1 MSKLI
6 LELMTAGIAGRKHE
20 SPREVLTKVHSR
32 LRRHSG
38 RSVQNACPQDP
49 SRSFSLSGNQ
59 PDASHK
65 AKQELPPTSSKA
77 LTRKKQ
83 NYGPRAGEM
92 DPENQDSRSRGFR
105 PWQWGSRLPAAPP
118 NSSQPG
124 LSWDLPGDPIFMI
137 FFSLEIHQII
147 TVCDVGGGGN
157 HCCRPP
163 VGEGK
168 EPFTKPRA

>member
-1 MSKLI
+1 MN
-6 LELMTAGIAGRKHE
+6 KHHFIIGNEQADFRIDDSRHCWEKARESE
-20 SPREVLTKVHSR
+20 SPREVLTKAHSR

-38 RSVQNACPQDP
+38 RSVQICPQDP

-65 AKQELPPTSSKA
+65 AKQELPPNSSKA

-83 NYGPRAGEM
+83 NHGTRAGEM
-92 DPENQDSRSRGFR
+92 DPENQDSWSRGFR

-137 FFSLEIHQII
+137 FFFS
-147 TVCDVGGGGN
+147 
-157 HCCRPP
+157 
-163 VGEGK
+163 
-168 EPFTKPRA
+168 